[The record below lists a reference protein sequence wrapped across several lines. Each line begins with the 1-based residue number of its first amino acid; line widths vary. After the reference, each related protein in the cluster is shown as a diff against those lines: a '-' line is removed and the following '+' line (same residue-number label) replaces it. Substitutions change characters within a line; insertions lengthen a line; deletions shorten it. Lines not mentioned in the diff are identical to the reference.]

1 MGSPQVTQT
10 LKATGDPS
18 KPWGPLKA
26 MERPH
31 GTHRAPPVIGT
42 MGTPKPLR
50 GSTGTTRTL
59 QAGGSP
65 KPRGP
70 YKPPGQPT
78 EPRGPQSWDP
88 PPTADV
94 FLNEQHAGHGA
105 NEQHGHHGQH
115 DGCGVGGRRLRG
127 QHAVTPWGQHTPK
140 PPRGGRGAPT
150 SCPGL
155 SRVLV
160 HFFFMSVSS
169 LLGLSPPLHLSPG
182 ILRYLEQN
190 GGWRGGGEMC
200 CEPPDPPRP
209 SPPRCRIGVVPAGAQ
224 QLAAAVEAEL
234 QVVALQLGLLHAHR
248 LVLGAVIAEITA
260 GGRGGVQHPMV

>member
-1 MGSPQVTQT
+1 MGTSQSHGKTPWDPQSPPSYRDYGHP
-10 LKATGDPS
+10 KATERLHGDHEDSPS
-18 KPWGPLKA
+18 
-26 MERPH
+26 
-31 GTHRAPPVIGT
+31 
-42 MGTPKPLR
+42 R
-50 GSTGTTRTL
+50 GIPEATGTL
-59 QAGGSP
+59 QT
-65 KPRGP
+65 PRE
-70 YKPPGQPT
+70 PT

-260 GGRGGVQHPMV
+260 GG